1 MNKVIRVNLLL
12 IFIGILYYVWL
23 KTVGVGIPCLFH
35 MFTGLYCPGCGITKS
50 ILAILSLDIV
60 EAFRAHSIF
69 VISLPFLFY
78 LYIVINW
85 RYMKEKRI
93 IIYSWEEKIIIL
105 IIILLLIRTLIIN
118 FWI

>member
-93 IIYSWEEKIIIL
+93 VIQAWENKVIII
-105 IIILLLIRTLIIN
+105 IVILLIVRALIMNLYL
-118 FWI
+118 